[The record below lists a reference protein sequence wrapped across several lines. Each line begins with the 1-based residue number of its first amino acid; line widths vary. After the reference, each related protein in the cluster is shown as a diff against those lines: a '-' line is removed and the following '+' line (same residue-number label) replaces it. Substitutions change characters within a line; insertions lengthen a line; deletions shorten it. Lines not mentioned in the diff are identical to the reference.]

1 MIGIL
6 SGIAMSASLGLII
19 TRQVRL
25 QGITVGHRDSFEAM
39 LRAMT
44 QQQLKP
50 VIDRV
55 FNFTELKDAFT
66 YLKSGAQFGKIC
78 VSHELK

>member
-25 QGITVGHRDSFEAM
+25 QGITVGNRDAFEAL

-44 QQQLKP
+44 QHQIRP

-55 FNFTELKDAFT
+55 FDFAELKEAFA
-66 YLKSGAQFGKIC
+66 YLKNGAQFGKIC
-78 VSHELK
+78 ISHEQK